1 MSDANRPR
9 DKTEKSIN
17 LLLDGIESPFNR
29 KL

>member
-9 DKTEKSIN
+9 DKTEITIN
-17 LLLDGIESPFNR
+17 LLSDGIESPFNR